1 MFLFRSFL
9 SFRLV
14 AFRLIPVSPS
24 SLLLSLP
31 CVPGWRILLFC
42 YFVSALLVH
51 TPRAP
56 CEPEVRVFSL
66 RAVFCLIFCDLLMLI
81 YFYFFFSSIPF
92 FDLDLDIFCFI
103 LSFSCG
109 YYSYSDAVSSF
120 SVSAATRLTHTS
132 KYMI

>member
-56 CEPEVRVFSL
+56 CEPEVCVFPL
-66 RAVFCLIFCDLLMLI
+66 RAVFFLFCVADVDLYFEVYIFSWEIDKI
-81 YFYFFFSSIPF
+81 GYTRVVSEQNRVPFFSRRGALTQLASCVW
-92 FDLDLDIFCFI
+92 DLPCWVEVI
-103 LSFSCG
+103 
-109 YYSYSDAVSSF
+109 
-120 SVSAATRLTHTS
+120 
-132 KYMI
+132 